1 MPPPPS
7 PAPPAADDE
16 DFDVADGSGA
26 SNMSLAYRLKWYLG
40 TSRAGTVVDFTNFF
54 FSAIYCINYVAET

>member
-1 MPPPPS
+1 MPPPS

>member
-1 MPPPPS
+1 
-7 PAPPAADDE
+7 
-16 DFDVADGSGA
+16 
-26 SNMSLAYRLKWYLG
+26 MSLAYRLKWYLG